1 MKSRLESAKSLV
13 WKHIIKSI
21 GILDLLRLVLESC
34 RKVLEVGTWKMF
46 SCIVNII
53 MVLTLLDR

>member
-21 GILDLLRLVLESC
+21 GILDLLRSVLESC
-34 RKVLEVGTWKMF
+34 RKVLEVGTWKNF
-46 SCIVNII
+46 GI
-53 MVLTLLDR
+53 LTL